1 MKVPCMLVADPVGP
15 VAERT
20 VNRFR
25 RIADEGIAVSTGE
38 QVLTAL
44 KRHKPQLMLLSLELR
59 EPNVIEVVRAVRK
72 KLPRTVIIGTFRE
85 LSVPVIERLNREG
98 IEEFVAHPVRRSEVF
113 SVVSRR
119 LGIQTR
125 LHPRFEAAVEVHRAD
140 GVFVGKTR
148 NISSE
153 GMLIHTAGPA
163 SVNQSLMVY
172 LSLSPTERIRVRC
185 RVLELEHS
193 SPGTTLA
200 RAMFERV
207 RGREHESLTNF
218 IDQLETAGREL
229 S

>member
-20 VNRFR
+20 ISRFR
-25 RIADEGIAVSTGE
+25 RIADEGLAVSSGAE
-38 QVLTAL
+38 VIAAL
-44 KRHKPQLMLLSLELR
+44 KRHKPQLILLSLELR
-59 EPNVIEVVRAVRK
+59 DPDIIEVVRAVRK
-72 KLPRTVIIGTFRE
+72 KLPRTLIIGTFRE
-85 LSVPVIERLNREG
+85 LSVPFIERLNSEG
-98 IEEFVAHPVRRSEVF
+98 IEEFVAHPVKRSEVF

-119 LGIQTR
+119 LGLKTR
-125 LHPRFEAAVEVHRAD
+125 LHPRFEAAIEIHRAD

-172 LSLSPTERIRVRC
+172 LTLSASERIRVRC
-185 RVLELEHS
+185 RVLELEQS
-193 SPGTTLA
+193 APGTTLA

-207 RGREHESLTNF
+207 RGREYESLTNF
-218 IDQLETAGREL
+218 IDKLEMSGREL
-229 S
+229 G